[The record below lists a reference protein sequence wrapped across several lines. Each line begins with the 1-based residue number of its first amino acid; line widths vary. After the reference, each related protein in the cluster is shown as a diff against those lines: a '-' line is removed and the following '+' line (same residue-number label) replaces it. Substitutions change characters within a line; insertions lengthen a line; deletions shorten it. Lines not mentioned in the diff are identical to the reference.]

1 MKDIK
6 DYEGLYAITEDG
18 RIWSYRSNRFLKPYV
33 RKGYLRVKLY
43 INGVEKDFS
52 IHRLVAFAYLPN
64 PDNLPEVNHKD
75 ENKQN
80 NCVDNL
86 EWVTHQENMN
96 YGTRN
101 ERISKAQGKAVLC
114 VELNTV
120 FHSLNEAA
128 RQLKIDPSSISK
140 ACRGELKTCGGFHW
154 EFVKTN

>member
-86 EWVTHQENMN
+86 E
-96 YGTRN
+96 
-101 ERISKAQGKAVLC
+101 
-114 VELNTV
+114 
-120 FHSLNEAA
+120 
-128 RQLKIDPSSISK
+128 
-140 ACRGELKTCGGFHW
+140 
-154 EFVKTN
+154 